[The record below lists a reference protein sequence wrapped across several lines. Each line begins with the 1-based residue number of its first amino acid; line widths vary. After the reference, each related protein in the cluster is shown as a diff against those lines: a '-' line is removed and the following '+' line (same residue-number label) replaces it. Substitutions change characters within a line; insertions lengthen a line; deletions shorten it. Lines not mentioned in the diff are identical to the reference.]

1 MELYDYKQYEDVV
14 FFGDIHGEFKE
25 FFHNLNEYLPN
36 RFKEELTPAEKEY
49 KREKRKQK
57 KHKEEIMK
65 RDASIYDKNSENIET
80 TQQKKYGI
88 NCCIN
93 QHSIIFVCGD
103 CGFGFNKETYYIDL
117 LKKYNEFLKKND
129 CILLYV
135 RGNHDDPAYFS
146 EKKINF
152 SNMKTIPDYSFILTK
167 DINILCVGGGLSID
181 RTWRENLEF
190 RKNLHNTGKDKKKFY
205 WEDELPIYDEK
216 KIDEII
222 KEGYNI
228 DCIVTHTAPSFVEE
242 PETGIDEWIK
252 TDKTIFD
259 DMIKERMA
267 LDKLYSKLFQS
278 KQLPKVWSYGHFH
291 KDYKNIIGQT
301 IYKCNNTQYKPTSY
315 KELIKK
321 YIGFDFY
328 DLL

>member
-1 MELYDYKQYEDVV
+1 MELYDYKQYENVI

-25 FFHNLNEYLPN
+25 FFHSLKEYLPKG
-36 RFKEELTPAEKEY
+36 FKEELTPAEKEY
-49 KREKRKQK
+49 KLEEKKQEKHRK
-57 KHKEEIMK
+57 EIMK
-65 RDASIYDKNSENIET
+65 RDVSIYNDDSEVSSSKRRYKECRI
-80 TQQKKYGI
+80 QP
-88 NCCIN
+88 
-93 QHSIIFVCGD
+93 HSIIFICGD

-135 RGNHDDPAYFS
+135 RGNHDDQSYFS

-152 SNMKTIPDYSFILTK
+152 SHMKTIPDYSFVLTK
-167 DINILCVGGGLSID
+167 DVNILCVGGGLSID

-190 RKNLHNTGKDKKKFY
+190 RKNLHNTGKEKKRFY

-228 DCIVTHTAPSFVEE
+228 DCVVTHAAPSFVEE
-242 PETGIDEWIK
+242 PEDGIDEWSK
-252 TDKTIFD
+252 NDKTLYD
-259 DMIKERMA
+259 DMIKERTA

-278 KQLPKVWSYGHFH
+278 KQVPKVWSYGHFH
-291 KDYKNIIGQT
+291 KDAKNTIGQT
-301 IYKCNNTQYKPTSY
+301 IYKCNNMKYTPTSY
-315 KELIKK
+315 KQLTQKIV
-321 YIGFDFY
+321 Y
-328 DLL
+328 DEYSIFS